1 MTSNL
6 RKEPSRPMRQA
17 LMAMIRTVG
26 TLRATRCAGSV
37 EKALVAEILRQLD
50 GLEALPNNFPAAL
63 VASGN
68 TALRDR
74 AILAQSTSG
83 KHARYQSIVL
93 GASDWSRLLDQGP
106 EAMLAVLDT
115 DEPRPVVSA
124 ENGSLPALVWAVH
137 HPGDPDGERLLDILA
152 RKDAK
157 AHHILHPR
165 FEGLFFVESRAE
177 VAAAFL
183 TTWAE
188 HHKPS
193 AKMLGQNWAGKGD
206 VFIVM
211 ALHLAGLALSDMAYA
226 GRKLHPAVAPV
237 FEDHSAHATL
247 ARAKHAPNLAGLIH
261 NRVAFTKW
269 AKALLVARNAP
280 PAKG

>member
-1 MTSNL
+1 MTSTP
-6 RKEPSRPMRQA
+6 RKEPPRPARQA

-26 TLRATRCAGSV
+26 TLRATRCAGSI
-37 EKALVAEILRQLD
+37 EKALVHEILRQLD
-50 GLEALPNNFPAAL
+50 GLETLPNNFPAAL

-68 TALRDR
+68 TLLRDR
-74 AILAQSTSG
+74 AILAHTTSG
-83 KHARYQSIVL
+83 RHARYQSIVL
-93 GASDWSRLLDQGP
+93 GTADWSRLLDQGP

-124 ENGSLPALVWAVH
+124 ENASLPALAWVCH
-137 HPGDPDGERLLDILA
+137 HPGDPDADRLLDVLA
-152 RKDAK
+152 RRDTK
-157 AHHILHPR
+157 AHQILHPR
-165 FEGLFFVESRAE
+165 FEGLFFVERRAE

-183 TTWAE
+183 TQWVE

-206 VFIVM
+206 AFIVM

-261 NRVAFTKW
+261 NRVGFTKW
-269 AKALLVARNAP
+269 ARALLVARNAP
-280 PAKG
+280 PPKG